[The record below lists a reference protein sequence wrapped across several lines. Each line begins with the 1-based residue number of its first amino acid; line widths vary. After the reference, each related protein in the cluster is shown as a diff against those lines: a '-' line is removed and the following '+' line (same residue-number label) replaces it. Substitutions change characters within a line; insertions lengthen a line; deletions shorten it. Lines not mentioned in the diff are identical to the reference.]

1 MNKLESE
8 ISTLEKLYHRAQS
21 KDVYK
26 ELLNTKLE
34 YNKINTYQAERAIIS
49 SKQRYYEL
57 GEKAH
62 KVLSWQ
68 LKRDEQKRTIN
79 AINTGNEE
87 TYNPTK
93 INDAFKQCYTELYT
107 FTVYCKWYRP
117 FTNGCFLVLS
127 SSAMSFR
134 GRWD

>member
-26 ELLNTKLE
+26 ELINKKLE
-34 YNKINTYQAERAIIS
+34 YNKINTYQAERVIIS

-62 KVLSWQ
+62 EVLSWQ

-87 TYNPTK
+87 TYNPTE
-93 INDAFKQCYTELYT
+93 INDAFKQYYTELYT
-107 FTVYCKWYRP
+107 
-117 FTNGCFLVLS
+117 GAS
-127 SSAMSFR
+127 Q
-134 GRWD
+134 

>member
-26 ELLNTKLE
+26 ELLNNKKLE
-34 YNKINTYQAERAIIS
+34 YNKMNTYQAERAIIS

-68 LKRDEQKRTIN
+68 LKRDKQK
-79 AINTGNEE
+79 
-87 TYNPTK
+87 
-93 INDAFKQCYTELYT
+93 
-107 FTVYCKWYRP
+107 
-117 FTNGCFLVLS
+117 
-127 SSAMSFR
+127 
-134 GRWD
+134 